1 MNSIS
6 LSWAALIFLVI
17 ATSFLG
23 SVFYSRTHT
32 PPEASYQT
40 QTSQTAPQESSQVIT
55 FAETQAPLETPNT
68 PITTA
73 TNNESAVS
81 GISPATENSETAVTK
96 TALAAAIVPQSE
108 AKVEKILM
116 PSLVISGGSQPA
128 ATLALSGAGGVPF
141 TNFTLT
147 AGDTDVTIDSI
158 TIQRTGLGMDNAFD
172 GITLSGEDA
181 DIGDGS
187 FNSNHQLIIREK
199 FTVPAHSSRN
209 FTISADMVED
219 LSDFAGQA
227 PTLSV
232 VAIESSVPVTGLPI
246 TGTAQI
252 INSTIEIGGATALL
266 GEYDPGTD
274 INRYIG
280 NTNVRFSGIRIAANS
295 KEDLSL
301 DSITWR
307 QNGTASAND
316 ITNISAVINGISYPT
331 ENDGREYTATFSPAI
346 VIKKGRSIEVFLQGD
361 LLLSGAQRTVKFDIN
376 DSGGLSLTGNTY
388 GYGVGIAA
396 EGNTSTSGNSVF
408 ITSDGSTEG
417 DEGTPFYSAPQVTIN
432 GGSAVTIQNATN

>member
-1 MNSIS
+1 VNIIS
-6 LSWAALIFLVI
+6 LSWAAIISLAI
-17 ATSFLG
+17 AVSVLG
-23 SVFYSRTHT
+23 SIFYTRTQKPT
-32 PPEASYQT
+32 EVSYQT
-40 QTSQTAPQESSQVIT
+40 QTSQTALQDSPQAIT
-55 FAETQAPLETPNT
+55 FTETQVPLEASYAS
-68 PITTA
+68 I
-73 TNNESAVS
+73 SASEVEDSVVVS
-81 GISPATENSETAVTK
+81 TRDK
-96 TALAAAIVPQSE
+96 TAKSEAPQANLAAANISKSE
-108 AKVEKILM
+108 EEVIQKPPV
-116 PSLVISGGSQPA
+116 PSLVISGNSQPA

-141 TNFTLT
+141 TYFTLS
-147 AGDTDVTIDSI
+147 AGDTDVNINSI

-172 GITLSGEDA
+172 GVTLSNEDE

-187 FNSNHQLIIREK
+187 FNSNHQLIIKEQ
-199 FTVPAHSSRN
+199 FVIPAHTSVN
-209 FTISADMVED
+209 YTISGDMVED
-219 LSDFAGQA
+219 LADFAGQA

-232 VAIESSVPVTGLPI
+232 VAIDASVPVTGLPI

-252 INSTIEIGGATALL
+252 INSTIEIGGATAML

-280 NTNVRFSGIRIAANS
+280 NTNVRFSGIRITANS
-295 KEDLSL
+295 REDLSL

-307 QNGTASAND
+307 QNGTASAHD
-316 ITNISAVINGISYPT
+316 IGNVFAVINGSTYQT

-346 VIKKGRSIEVFLQGD
+346 IIKKGQSIEVYLQGD
-361 LLLSGAQRTVKFDIN
+361 LLASGAQRTVKFDIN
-376 DSGGLSLTGNTY
+376 ESGAISLTGNTY

-396 EGNTSTSGNSVF
+396 EGNTATTGNSVF